1 MIYEAPAVK
10 LRQNLGDM
18 LAGIQYR
25 RDSVVILKD
34 GKPVAAMIDIAL
46 FERIRSMEARFAE
59 LTSKFQKAFSDMG
72 ENEFNALV
80 DEAVDDVRRT
90 RKPARAPR

>member
-10 LRQNLGDM
+10 LRQNLGEM

-46 FERIRSMEARFAE
+46 FDRIRSMEARFAE
-59 LTSKFQKAFSDMG
+59 LTSKIQKAFSGMS
-72 ENEFNALV
+72 EKEREALI
-80 DEAVDDVRRT
+80 DEAVDHVRRAKKSS
-90 RKPARAPR
+90 RSP